1 MKTTRY
7 PIDNVD
13 LCANEVRVSAAG
25 LKRLAEI
32 AAFRSRTDCE
42 NYLSDIQRAGH
53 YSDSAHRNGIHA
65 YSAAE
70 GLEMA
75 ARDLAV
81 SLRFLHAFDS
91 LAKGERDELNLHP
104 QRS

>member
-13 LCANEVRVSAAG
+13 LCAGEVRVSAQG

-42 NYLSDIQRAGH
+42 NYLREIQNAYRHSDDPH
-53 YSDSAHRNGIHA
+53 NNGIHA
-65 YSAAE
+65 YLSAERLKYAATD
-70 GLEMA
+70 LET
-75 ARDLAV
+75 
-81 SLRFLHAFDS
+81 SLRFQHAFDS
-91 LAKGERDELNLHP
+91 LDKGERNELNLHP
-104 QRS
+104 QCA